1 MHGRRLVRRRCQRC
15 VAPCGGP
22 ARDGGNSRRRSSF
35 RPPHG
40 RRANPSRADAARRGW
55 CAVQVVEGRSPC
67 SRARRRRARAPDRGR
82 DRERDQPAEKPD
94 ALSRFTCPPAA
105 VAARSRRHPSHR
117 GRRLGLP
124 DRLEQPQVG
133 QPHQGPVQAP
143 GLEVELLA
151 QLMAV
156 RQVEGCSARARM
168 TAEVACADKRAKE
181 TMQKL
186 YIARVVCS
194 RRPLAGC
201 QRRDP
206 ALIAAVIDLG
216 GPQRT
221 FAGSCGPWRPR
232 CRT

>member
-1 MHGRRLVRRRCQRC
+1 MHGRRLVRWRYQRC

-22 ARDGGNSRRRSSF
+22 ARDGGNSRPRSSF
-35 RPPHG
+35 PPPHG

-67 SRARRRRARAPDRGR
+67 ARARREARCACRGSRALQPRSPPD
-82 DRERDQPAEKPD
+82 PADTPG
-94 ALSRFTCPPAA
+94 
-105 VAARSRRHPSHR
+105 HR

-124 DRLEQPQVG
+124 GRLEQPQVG
-133 QPHQGPVQAP
+133 QPHQGLVQAP
-143 GLEVELLA
+143 GLEVELSA

-168 TAEVACADKRAKE
+168 TAEVACADKRVKE

-186 YIARVVCS
+186 NIARVVCS

-221 FAGSCGPWRPR
+221 FAGSCGP
-232 CRT
+232 